1 MGIFDADNTRGKQ
14 LHDFFSRFF
23 AVLNNSCGT
32 SGRGGLLQQ
41 TRFDRIVDRVKD
53 DINRRAD
60 GLHRR
65 GVQISTL
72 IQAEIER
79 AEDVSLAS
87 GTLSITFYRDDLV
100 KIGPR
105 PVVGESV
112 LPPGGVDEKTV
123 VIVDDVLHTGRTA
136 RAALNELS
144 DWGRPAR
151 VLLCVLVDRGDREV
165 PIQPDVVGKHVDIL
179 PNQEVMVL
187 VPELDGRLGVDVIT
201 VAGEE
206 T

>member
-1 MGIFDADNTRGKQ
+1 MSDSTSFSIMDEQAVHRAVARMARELVEKNEGAENLTLMGI
-14 LHDFFSRFF
+14 
-23 AVLNNSCGT
+23 
-32 SGRGGLLQQ
+32 
-41 TRFDRIVDRVKD
+41 
-53 DINRRAD
+53 
-60 GLHRR
+60 HRR

-79 AEDVSLAS
+79 AEDVPLAS

-123 VIVDDVLHTGRTA
+123 VIVDDVLHTGRTV

-179 PNQEVMVL
+179 PNQEIMVL
-187 VPELDGRLGVDVIT
+187 VPDLDGRLGVDVIT
-201 VAGEE
+201 VAREE